1 MYLSGTTT
9 CTSRLRQQEAV
20 CRATAAALCFWLCAT
35 NIHHAHLMTPALV
48 VLFLVDCVCHMRCGC
63 CWLFATANHVADAY
77 ARTCCFCRSLRMWL
91 TLCPRVPS
99 CQLFATAARVAD
111 KHACTCCFQVVAH
124 VADAVSKGAKLL
136 VGGSVP
142 QLPEPL
148 SGGNFYSPTV
158 LAEATIAM

>member
-1 MYLSGTTT
+1 MWLKL
-9 CTSRLRQQEAV
+9 CLRV
-20 CRATAAALCFWLCAT
+20 PSCWLCAT
-35 NIHHAHLMTPALV
+35 DGRDAHAYPHAIAAL
-48 VLFLVDCVCHMRCGC
+48 F
-63 CWLFATANHVADAY
+63 
-77 ARTCCFCRSLRMWL
+77 
-91 TLCPRVPS
+91 P
-99 CQLFATAARVAD
+99 
-111 KHACTCCFQVVAH
+111 QVTAH

>member
-1 MYLSGTTT
+1 
-9 CTSRLRQQEAV
+9 V
-20 CRATAAALCFWLCAT
+20 
-35 NIHHAHLMTPALV
+35 I
-48 VLFLVDCVCHMRCGC
+48 
-63 CWLFATANHVADAY
+63 
-77 ARTCCFCRSLRMWL
+77 
-91 TLCPRVPS
+91 
-99 CQLFATAARVAD
+99 
-111 KHACTCCFQVVAH
+111 AH